1 MQKNEPSVLPHKVA
15 CGDCTLFQLCLPVGM
30 DPPDLA
36 RLEGIIQRRRPLQ
49 RGEFVFRM
57 GEGFH
62 SIYAVRSGSVKTFVL
77 TEDGREQVTGFHL
90 PGELLGLDA
99 ISGEVH
105 PCTAR
110 ALETAS
116 LCEIPFDQ
124 LETLWAVIPAL
135 PRQLMRVMGKEIL
148 HDQTLLML
156 MSKKNAEERLAAYLL
171 NLSMRFGRRGYSLRD
186 YNLSMSRSDIGNY
199 LGLAV
204 ETVSRIFTRFQDEGV
219 LSVQRKHV
227 QLLDL
232 ERLKALAG
240 ALDRGAD
247 PTAFSGKPA
256 ADLG

>member
-15 CGDCTLFQLCLPVGM
+15 CSDCTLFQLCLPVGM
-30 DPPDLA
+30 DASDLA
-36 RLEGIIQRRRPLQ
+36 RLDGIIQRRRPLQ
-49 RGEFVFRM
+49 RGEFAFRM
-57 GEGFH
+57 GEDFH
-62 SIYAVRSGSVKTFVL
+62 SIYAVRSGSVKTFIL

-99 ISGEVH
+99 ISGEAH

-124 LETLWAVIPAL
+124 LETLWTVIPAL

-156 MSKKNAEERLAAYLL
+156 MSKSNAEERLAAYLL
-171 NLSMRFGRRGYSLRD
+171 NLSMRFGRRGYSVRE

-219 LSVQRKHV
+219 LSVQRKYV
-227 QLLDL
+227 QLLDM

-240 ALDRGAD
+240 ALDHGTA
-247 PTAFSGKPA
+247 PTAFSCLPA

>member
-1 MQKNEPSVLPHKVA
+1 MQKNESSTLQRKVA
-15 CGDCTLFQLCLPVGM
+15 CKDCTLFQLCLPVGM
-30 DPPDLA
+30 DAPDLA

-57 GEGFH
+57 GERFR
-62 SIYAVRSGSVKTFVL
+62 SIYAVSSGSVKTYIL

-99 ISGEVH
+99 ISAEVH

-110 ALETAS
+110 ALETTS
-116 LCEIPFDQ
+116 LCEIPFES
-124 LETLWAVIPAL
+124 LEVLWTMIPTL
-135 PRQLMRVMGKEIL
+135 PRQIMRVMGNEIL

-186 YNLSMSRSDIGNY
+186 YHLSMSRSDIGNY

-232 ERLKALAG
+232 DRLKVLAG

-247 PTAFSGKPA
+247 SLPFLMPTER
-256 ADLG
+256 

>member
-1 MQKNEPSVLPHKVA
+1 MQKNESSALSHKIA
-15 CGDCTLFQLCLPVGM
+15 CSDCTLFQLCLPVGM
-30 DPPDLA
+30 DATDLA

-62 SIYAVRSGSVKTFVL
+62 SIYAVSSGSVKTYIL

-110 ALETAS
+110 ALETTS
-116 LCEIPFDQ
+116 LCEIPFDR
-124 LETLWAVIPAL
+124 LETLWAAIPAL
-135 PRQLMRVMGKEIL
+135 PRQVMRVMGQEIL

-171 NLSMRFGRRGYSLRD
+171 NLSMRFGRRGYSVRE

-240 ALDRGAD
+240 AQDRGAD
-247 PTAFSGKPA
+247 STTFSSQPA

>member
-199 LGLAV
+199 LGLAK
-204 ETVSRIFTRFQDEGV
+204 ETVSRLFTRFERDGLLRFEARRFWVANSARLTELADRQD
-219 LSVQRKHV
+219 
-227 QLLDL
+227 
-232 ERLKALAG
+232 A
-240 ALDRGAD
+240 
-247 PTAFSGKPA
+247 PA
-256 ADLG
+256 